1 MEKRG
6 GKRAG
11 AGRKKLA
18 YKTRQIKITI
28 PESMMSDFK
37 LLGGSRW
44 VQSKIK
50 EESNV
55 RTSGTS
61 KAS

>member
-6 GKRAG
+6 GKRVG

-28 PESMMSDFK
+28 PESMMIDFK

-44 VQSKIK
+44 IQSKIN
-50 EESNV
+50 EERNV